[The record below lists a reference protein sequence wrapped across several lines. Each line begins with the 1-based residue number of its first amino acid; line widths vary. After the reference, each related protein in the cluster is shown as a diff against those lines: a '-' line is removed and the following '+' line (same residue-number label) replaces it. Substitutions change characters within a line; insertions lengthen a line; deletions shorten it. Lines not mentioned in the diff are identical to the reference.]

1 MKPTYSINYIP
12 RIDFKTAYQFR
23 LVSGLFWSLSVLQGG
38 QVEILFSS
46 AMSWIKDGTIAI
58 ILVHSRS
65 STPNLLHK
73 CYNSGTRN
81 ALSNFIFDTNEVK
94 VSAHYSSS
102 CNSNSHS
109 TITWTLWWFIC
120 AVFRLQAALW
130 HGGLLLRK
138 SPVSATAAFT
148 PNTYT
153 PWSDAKVP
161 ESSSHA
167 HCFKRIML
175 PLVNS
180 ISVFAFEHFYFKLSA
195 DYCSQAQCHRT
206 LWDSLK
212 LRHCKQCKY
221 PWSLA
226 NIEVKSKKKKKKVI
240 SDFHKMEKS

>member
-12 RIDFKTAYQFR
+12 RIDFKTAYQSR

-73 CYNSGTRN
+73 CLNSGTRN
-81 ALSNFIFDTNEVK
+81 ALSNFIFDINEVK

-120 AVFRLQAALW
+120 AVFRLLCDTV
-130 HGGLLLRK
+130 G
-138 SPVSATAAFT
+138 
-148 PNTYT
+148 
-153 PWSDAKVP
+153 
-161 ESSSHA
+161 SSWGRA
-167 HCFKRIML
+167 PFL
-175 PLVNS
+175 PLQHLHQTLTHRE
-180 ISVFAFEHFYFKLSA
+180 AMLK
-195 DYCSQAQCHRT
+195 SQ
-206 LWDSLK
+206 S
-212 LRHCKQCKY
+212 
-221 PWSLA
+221 PP
-226 NIEVKSKKKKKKVI
+226 
-240 SDFHKMEKS
+240 MPP